1 MSTVKHPDGL
11 SAQLFDLKSQIY
23 VDSLCSLVT
32 QGLKA
37 LSCGKVQICSWRIQ
51 INEKKQQIGTGNEN
65 FAQHPTGIIY
75 WIYYFTVSDFSSSE
89 HMWLLSLNS
98 TGFFFFLNYRFTCV
112 LVLFGLSRT
121 KLKEV

>member
-11 SAQLFDLKSQIY
+11 SAQLFDLKSKIY

-37 LSCGKVQICSWRIQ
+37 LSCGKVQMYLWRIQ
-51 INEKKQQIGTGNEN
+51 INENEMTGTGNEN

-75 WIYYFTVSDFSSSE
+75 WIYYFTVSDLSSSKY
-89 HMWLLSLNS
+89 MWLLSLNS
-98 TGFFFFLNYRFTCV
+98 TGFFKITEL
-112 LVLFGLSRT
+112 LVYWFYLVCPGQN
-121 KLKEV
+121 